1 MDHASNYKGE
11 IWPDKQY
18 CALQMSIGRRISVAV
33 ILSGG
38 DGKGKGGGEKGERQM
53 ERCGRLQYNI
63 SSSGG
68 DTHIL
73 STHSS
78 YHTWQEKKRKMQ
90 LNCIAVHLKG
100 CCLLLRVHA
109 CVCFLPK
116 REGVVRAVGLTV
128 PHQVATLF
136 TQCKQRLCFRTWQ
149 RAVVPS
155 EQTHK
160 DMTRHEGKKAKTN
173 KQKKGS
179 VLHLWEQM
187 LTCVIKIY
195 CKIDPGT
202 CSSSLWYNV
211 DPRVKFFLLS
221 SFFFL
226 LLQKM

>member
-1 MDHASNYKGE
+1 MVKGRE
-11 IWPDKQY
+11 
-18 CALQMSIGRRISVAV
+18 
-33 ILSGG
+33 
-38 DGKGKGGGEKGERQM
+38 GERQM

-100 CCLLLRVHA
+100 CSGVMLPVVVCA

-116 REGVVRAVGLTV
+116 REGVVWAVGLTV

-155 EQTHK
+155 EQTQ
-160 DMTRHEGKKAKTN
+160 RHDKAWGEKKPKPIN
-173 KQKKGS
+173 KKGS

-195 CKIDPGT
+195 CKINPGT

-211 DPRVKFFLLS
+211 DPRV
-221 SFFFL
+221 
-226 LLQKM
+226 